1 MANQIAP
8 IQDSFN
14 AGEFGKR
21 MEARVGFERYVNAGS
36 TVENIMPLPQGGWTY
51 RPGFRHITTAKSAS
65 VRPWLIP
72 FVFSTEQSYVV
83 ELGEQSMR
91 WYRNQGQIFAP
102 ATDAVITNGTFD
114 SGITGWTDSSSG
126 TGSISYNSTLD
137 ALNLNGA
144 GSSNRA
150 KARQSV
156 ATTATGDL
164 HVLKFY
170 INGDP
175 GDVVTVRVG
184 STAGGSQYL
193 SDSSRETGWHCV
205 EFTPTA
211 SPFYVEFENSVNKT
225 IPIDDVSLVNNAAVE
240 LVTPWSESQLPDISY
255 AQSADVLYMC
265 IGPVHPYRLER
276 YGNASWSLVKVLFE
290 DGPWQT
296 VNSTS
301 TTLTLSAASGRGVNL
316 TASSTNGINGG
327 SGFRTDDVNRLVRIE
342 YSTNNWTW
350 VQIVSRSSS
359 TVVVVDILGKTAS
372 TASVTSWRLGEW
384 SDHTGWPSVVGFIQQ
399 RLGFAATSNSP
410 QTFWLSKSAEIENF
424 QDEDDTGDVLADS
437 SIAYTFAALQVN
449 TIRWMASR
457 KKPVIG
463 TVGGNWTLRSD
474 GAVLTPTDISADFEV
489 TTGVARIQPV
499 EVRSKLIY
507 AQAQRRKLLELAD
520 VLQASGYQGYD
531 AFDLTLL
538 QDRVLRSGVTQ
549 IAYQQEP
556 DSVVWC
562 VREDG
567 QMAALTYQPDQQVI
581 GWSRHI
587 HGGAFDTESAV
598 IESVACIP
606 GQDGAGQFKNSS
618 ERYEVWVA
626 VKMTIN
632 GSTVRY
638 IEVME
643 RLFNGDEDLQEEA
656 FCVDSGVTLN
666 APLSIEAVTNAS
678 PGVVT
683 ITGHGLSDGAL
694 IRIVRVVGMTE
705 LNGNT
710 YKVANATADTF
721 ELTDEDDAN
730 VDTTGFGA
738 YVKNG
743 EVREKVSVISGLT
756 HLEGETV
763 QVFAD
768 GATQTEKTV
777 ASGQIT
783 LDSPAGLVHIGL
795 PYTRTWRS
803 LKLAYGGG
811 QQGSAVGRLKNIA
824 DLTVAVMETAEGAF
838 TWQTEEDGVLN
849 EEAPLDLRN
858 ATNLDADPVRFYT
871 GEVRLGLETGFDR
884 ELRLVLIG
892 NQPVPATVLA
902 IVPEIETAM
911 P

>member
-21 MEARVGFERYVNAGS
+21 MEARVSFDKYVNAGA

-51 RPGFRHITTAKSAS
+51 RPGFRYVTSAKSAS

-72 FVFSTEQSYVV
+72 FVFSTEQSYVI
-83 ELGEQSMR
+83 ELGEQCIR
-91 WYRNQGQIFAP
+91 WYRNQGQIAAP
-102 ATDAVITNGTFD
+102 ATNATITNGTFATN
-114 SGITGWTDSSSG
+114 ITGWTDSSAG
-126 TGSISYNSTLD
+126 TGAISHNSTLK
-137 ALNLNGA
+137 ALNLDGGGA
-144 GSSNRA
+144 GNEA

-156 ATTATGDL
+156 TTSNTGTL

-170 INGDP
+170 IAGDP
-175 GDVVTVRVG
+175 GDTVTVRVG
-184 STAGGSQYL
+184 STAGGSEYL
-193 SDSSRETGWHCV
+193 SDANRQTGWHCV
-205 EFTPTA
+205 EFTPAA
-211 SPFYVEFENSVNKT
+211 SPFHVEFETALNKT
-225 IPIDDVSLVNNAAVE
+225 VPVDDVSLLNNAPVE
-240 LVTPWSESQLPDISY
+240 LVTPWSEAQLPDISY

-265 IGPVHPYRLER
+265 IGPVHPYKLER

-290 DGPWQT
+290 DGPWKT
-296 VNSTS
+296 ENSTS
-301 TTLTLSAASGRGVNL
+301 TTLQLAAATGRGVNL
-316 TASSTNGINGG
+316 TASATDGINDGE
-327 SGFRTDDVNRLVRIE
+327 GFRTDDVGRLVRIE
-342 YSTNNWTW
+342 YSTDNWTW
-350 VQIVSRSSS
+350 VQIVNYTSA
-359 TVVVVDILGKTAS
+359 TVVVVDILGKDAGTGA
-372 TASVTSWRLGEW
+372 VTGWRLGEW

-399 RLGFAATSNSP
+399 RLGFAATSDSP

-424 QDEDDTGDVLADS
+424 QDENDVGEVKADS

-474 GAVLTPTDISADFEV
+474 GAVLTPTDIAADFEV

-499 EVRSKLIY
+499 EVRSRLLY
-507 AQAQRRKLLELAD
+507 AQAQKRKLLELAD
-520 VLQASGYQGYD
+520 VLQDSGVQGFD

-549 IAYQQEP
+549 LAYQQEP

-567 QMAALTYQPDQQVI
+567 QTAALTYQPDQQVI

-587 HGGAFDTESAV
+587 HGGTFDTENAV

-606 GQDGAGQFKNSS
+606 GQDGAGQFKDST

-626 VKMTIN
+626 VKMTID

-638 IEVME
+638 VEVLE

-656 FCVDSGVTLN
+656 FCVDSGVTLDS
-666 APLSIEAVTNAS
+666 PLSIEGVTKAN

-683 ITGHGLSDGAL
+683 ITGHGLSNGAL

-710 YKVANATADTF
+710 YKVANVTSNTF
-721 ELTDEDDAN
+721 QLTDEDDVN
-730 VDTTGFGA
+730 VNTTGFGT

-743 EVREKVSVISGLT
+743 QVREKVSVVSGLA

-777 ASGQIT
+777 ASGQIA

-795 PYTRTWRS
+795 AYTRTWRS

-811 QQGSAVGRLKNIA
+811 PQGSAVGRLKNIA

-838 TWQTEEDGVLN
+838 TWKTEEDGLVN
-849 EEAPLDLRN
+849 EEAELDLRD
-858 ATNLDADPVRFYT
+858 AANLDADPVAFYT

-884 ELRLVLIG
+884 ELRLVLTG